1 MPGAPLQDIV
11 DRHGLKSA
19 EQVLDNW
26 NLNKDYL
33 GIDLTSLGISEKTK
47 LRLLRAGIL
56 SKGVF
61 ALFSGNFDWRRHAYR
76 VGILFRSF
84 FGKWNV
90 RYDAIPRMLNTP
102 LRTKVEG

>member
-1 MPGAPLQDIV
+1 
-11 DRHGLKSA
+11 LKSS
-19 EQVLDNW
+19 EYVLDNW

-61 ALFSGNFDWRRHAYR
+61 ALFSGHFDWRRHSHR
-76 VGILFRSF
+76 IGILFRSF
-84 FGKWNV
+84 FGRWNTSAEASGEQSSV
-90 RYDAIPRMLNTP
+90 AGAPDAILNTP
-102 LRTKVEG
+102 LQLKVEG